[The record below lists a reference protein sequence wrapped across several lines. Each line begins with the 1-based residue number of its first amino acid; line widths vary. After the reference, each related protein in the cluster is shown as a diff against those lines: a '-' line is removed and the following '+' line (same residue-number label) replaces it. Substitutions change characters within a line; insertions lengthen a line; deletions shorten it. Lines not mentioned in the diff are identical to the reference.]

1 MWKAESFKGLW
12 VVMVKVGLLCVTVD
26 YRLGIATPQVAEILL
41 NTSSM
46 EFTCAHCSDIICRK
60 VLREALNQFISKC
73 ISKNPRPVRYL
84 MKKQT
89 TISPCFSLRY
99 SPCSWIYERLGEVL
113 QSYYFFF
120 LSLINMTPIYLS
132 TETAFSV
139 SLFEECYIRKL

>member
-1 MWKAESFKGLW
+1 MNRIFPANKQQFLKIESTDVKGR
-12 VVMVKVGLLCVTVD
+12 KFQGIVGGDGQSRTLCVTVD

-99 SPCSWIYERLGEVL
+99 SPCS
-113 QSYYFFF
+113 
-120 LSLINMTPIYLS
+120 
-132 TETAFSV
+132 
-139 SLFEECYIRKL
+139 